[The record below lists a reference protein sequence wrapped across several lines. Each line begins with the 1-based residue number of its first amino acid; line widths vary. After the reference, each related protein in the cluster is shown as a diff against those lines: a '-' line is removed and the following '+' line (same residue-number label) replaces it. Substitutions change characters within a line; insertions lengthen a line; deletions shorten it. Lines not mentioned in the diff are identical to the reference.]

1 MSNTK
6 HILVIE
12 DERHLAVGIKY
23 NLEAEGYRV
32 TTIGEGPQGLNF
44 ILENEAEID
53 LIVLDLMLPGM
64 SGYAVCES
72 LRNSGFDIPVLILS
86 ARNQSDDRTRGFN
99 VGANQYLTKPFDLDE
114 LLSRVKNLLQ
124 HYRRAPRPVRVTPTI
139 KNYTFADVTVDFEEC
154 EVKRGAELVPL
165 TRRELELLRYF
176 AEHEGK
182 LVPRGDLLTNV
193 WNLPAHVQ
201 TRAPDQFLLRL
212 RKLFEPDPANPQHFL
227 TMRDQG
233 YKFVAEPNSET
244 PPEASS

>member
-1 MSNTK
+1 MDKKK

-12 DERHLAVGIKY
+12 DERHLAVGIKF

-32 TTIGEGPQGLNF
+32 TTIGEGPAGLSY
-44 ILENEAEID
+44 IQENEAEID

-64 SGYAVCES
+64 SGYAICES
-72 LRNSGFDIPVLILS
+72 LRESGYDIPVLILS
-86 ARNQSDDRTRGFN
+86 ARNQSEDRARGFD

-114 LLSRVKNLLQ
+114 LISRVRNLLT
-124 HYRRAPRPVRVTPTI
+124 HYKRATKLAVHEPTL
-139 KNYTFADVTVDFEEC
+139 KSYAFADVTIDFEQC
-154 EVKRGAELVPL
+154 EVVKNGTPLAL

-182 LVPRGDLLTNV
+182 LIPRAELLKNV
-193 WNLPAHVQ
+193 WNLPGHVQ

-227 TMRDQG
+227 TMRDLG
-233 YKFVAEPNSET
+233 YKFVAKPGKNDE
-244 PPEASS
+244 

>member
-1 MSNTK
+1 MDRK
-6 HILVIE
+6 KQILVIE
-12 DERHLAVGIKY
+12 DEHHLAIGIKY

-32 TTIGEGPQGLNF
+32 TTIGEGPAGLNY

-72 LRNSGFDIPVLILS
+72 LRNSGYDIPVLILS
-86 ARNQSDDRTRGFN
+86 ARNQSDDRTRGFD

-114 LLSRVKNLLQ
+114 LLSRIKNLLT
-124 HYRRAPRPVRVTPTI
+124 HYKRAPRRENFEPQI
-139 KNYTFADVTVDFEEC
+139 KNYAFADVTIDFEQC
-154 EVKRGAELVPL
+154 QVTRDAKPLTL

-182 LVPRGDLLTNV
+182 LIPRAELLEKV
-193 WNLPAHVQ
+193 WNLPGHVQ

-227 TMRDQG
+227 TMRDLG
-233 YKFVAEPNSET
+233 YKFVAKPENSEA
-244 PPEASS
+244 E

>member
-1 MSNTK
+1 MDRKT

-12 DERHLAVGIKY
+12 DEHHLAVGIKY

-32 TTIGEGPQGLNF
+32 TTIGDGPAGLNY
-44 ILENEAEID
+44 ILENEADID

-64 SGYAVCES
+64 SGYAVCEA
-72 LRNSGFDIPVLILS
+72 LRNSGYDIPVLILS
-86 ARNQSDDRTRGFN
+86 ARNLSEDRTRGFD

-124 HYRRAPRPVRVTPTI
+124 HYKRASRPQSSEPQI
-139 KNYTFADVTVDFEEC
+139 KQYAFADVEIDFEQC
-154 EVKRGAELVPL
+154 EVTRAGKPLVL
-165 TRRELELLRYF
+165 TRRELEMLRYF

-182 LVPRGDLLTNV
+182 LIPRAELLKNV
-193 WNLPAHVQ
+193 WNLPGHVQ

-227 TMRDQG
+227 TMRDLG
-233 YKFVAEPNSET
+233 YKFLANPET
-244 PPEASS
+244 NREE